1 MNNTSEFHY
10 LCIILIIILIKYYH
24 KSLIEHYT
32 IGSAGKI
39 QNANIDL
46 LEQAFYKKRSPK
58 FHQLIKNMILNK
70 IGINTIQPKQ
80 RCILTMDELCVGDSK
95 CIPLQKEK
103 PVCSAGKDGINAV
116 GMLKNTNAYGVYN
129 NGNIHYLPRNTID
142 CIGHEYKCAPRY
154 DCNPKYNVCMKKPV
168 PFQEKK
174 PPIKSSRLQFSPP
187 FPINN
192 EPKCPFNFKYDDNSI
207 GALNC
212 KDINSDYT
220 CTLEPSKVFDK
231 KPCMSVKCPKGY
243 AHTEPG
249 ICEKEDGS
257 MCTFQPMSGNELCG
271 ARNEFIKIENTDIND
286 AKTTISTIHHS
297 NESACST
304 ACQQTEECDGFVFNS
319 NDSCFLKHKINK
331 SEKIVPNKNKNLFL
345 RTPLNYSY
353 HDNTNITKNTIQE
366 FNNKS
371 YTDCADECDKNL
383 NCAAFTV
390 GKNQNFMDC
399 KLKSNIGSFST
410 TDNNFDTFKKIQRTG
425 DLCEHIDTSEL
436 VSEIKGE
443 VSDLEN
449 KYNADIQKLDKE
461 YERQS
466 KLEIQN
472 ASLNRKK
479 IVQNKLISSKDV
491 IIWDNIN
498 ISGNIIKLQK
508 LDLYYLSLSI
518 IQIWGIDKNT
528 NKLIN
533 IAQNKDIHINMSS
546 VYEDFIS
553 KKCIDNK
560 LNTYCSTSYNNK
572 DNQFIEVNL
581 NDEYDIHKII
591 IYNIPNTKK
600 NNLVPL
606 KISILDENKDEKIYA
621 IKSSF
626 EDNFKISDYIKTNK
640 KHFITDKGNINKYR
654 TLASING
661 TQDSFCRFTSELTS
675 NNKEEFICSDNGN
688 QHQHIFKKV
697 ETPYDKTYFL
707 KRNTKTDNDDIC
719 MCTGIL
725 PNTVV
730 KCQDTSNPDNTYNL
744 ENIINCENL
753 TGVELKDMINKDN
766 RNNTDNYKIDAGF
779 YWNKV
784 YSYYLF
790 KNTILNNKSVVLF
803 TVIDSDTFNIKQGYP
818 KIVNNKTWKGLSFT
832 TQIDSA
838 FFYDKDIVIF
848 TKNGYYVKYDL
859 RLQQQLP
866 DYPKKIINNFSN
878 IQDIFK
884 NKITSGINI
893 GNNFGLLFN
902 KTRFIEYDLHL
913 LENKEKDSRI
923 ISKVHF
929 DINKK
934 YSGLNIYNWDA
945 IVSNNINLIIFFK
958 NNKYYIYNYIEETL
972 ITTVAMN
979 KQWPNIWNINV
990 NNL

>member
-1 MNNTSEFHY
+1 
-10 LCIILIIILIKYYH
+10 
-24 KSLIEHYT
+24 
-32 IGSAGKI
+32 
-39 QNANIDL
+39 
-46 LEQAFYKKRSPK
+46 
-58 FHQLIKNMILNK
+58 
-70 IGINTIQPKQ
+70 
-80 RCILTMDELCVGDSK
+80 MDELCVGDSK

-103 PVCSAGKDGINAV
+103 PICSAGKDGINAV
-116 GMLKNTNAYGVYN
+116 GMLKNTNAYGVYD

-142 CIGHEYKCAPRY
+142 CIGNDYKCPPRY
-154 DCNPKYNVCMKKPV
+154 NCHPKYNVCLKKPL
-168 PFQEKK
+168 PFIEKK

-187 FPINN
+187 FPIDNQL
-192 EPKCPFNFKYDDNSI
+192 KCPYNFNYDTNTF

-220 CTLEPSKVFDK
+220 CTLEPSKVLDK
-231 KPCMSVKCPKGY
+231 KPCMSVKCPKDY

-257 MCTFQPMSGNELCG
+257 VCTLQPMGGNELCG
-271 ARNEFIKIENTDIND
+271 ARNEFIKIKDTDIND
-286 AKTTISTIHHS
+286 NKTTIKTIHNS

-304 ACQQTEECDGFVFNS
+304 ACQTTEECDGFIFNS
-319 NDSCFLKHKINK
+319 NNSCFLKHKINN

-345 RTPLNYSY
+345 RTPLNYTY
-353 HDNTNITKNTIQE
+353 HDNTNITQNTIQE

-371 YTDCADECDKNL
+371 YTDCAEECDKNL
-383 NCAAFTV
+383 NCSAFTV
-390 GKNQNFMDC
+390 GKNQNFMNC
-399 KLKSNIGSFST
+399 RLKSNISSFSK

-425 DLCEHIDTSEL
+425 KLCENINTSEL
-436 VSEIKGE
+436 VSEIEGE
-443 VSDLEN
+443 VSELEN
-449 KYNADIQKLDKE
+449 KYNADLTKLAIDVEKE
-461 YERQS
+461 RNL
-466 KLEIQN
+466 KIQN
-472 ASLNRKK
+472 AALNKK
-479 IVQNKLISSKDV
+479 KTIQKKMINSEDV
-491 IIWDNIN
+491 IIWNNIN
-498 ISGNIIKLQK
+498 ITGNFIKLQK

-533 IAQNKDIHINMSS
+533 IAQNKNVEINMSS
-546 VYEDFIS
+546 IYQNL
-553 KKCIDNK
+553 KAKYCIDNK
-560 LNTYCSTSYNNK
+560 LNTYCSTSYNDK
-572 DNQFIEVNL
+572 ENQFIEFNL

-606 KISILDENKDEKIYA
+606 KISILDENKDEKMYA

-626 EDNFKISDYIKTNK
+626 EENFKISDYIKLNK
-640 KHFITDKGNINKYR
+640 KHFITDKGNIDKYR

-661 TQDSFCRFTSELTS
+661 TQDSFCRFTSELS
-675 NNKEEFICSDNGN
+675 PDDKEEFICSDNGN

-697 ETPYDKTYFL
+697 NTLYDKTYFL
-707 KRNTKTDNDDIC
+707 NKNKKTDNDDIC
-719 MCTGIL
+719 MCSGVI

-753 TGVELKDMINKDN
+753 TGHELKNMINQDN
-766 RNNTDNYKIDAGF
+766 RNNSDNFKINAGF
-779 YWNKV
+779 YWDKV

-790 KNTILNNKSVVLF
+790 KNTVLNNKLVVLF
-803 TVIDSDTFNIKQGYP
+803 TVIDSDTFNIKPGYP
-818 KIVNNKTWKGLSFT
+818 KILNNKTWKGLSFT

-838 FFYDKDIVIF
+838 FMYDNDIVIF
-848 TKNGYYVKYDL
+848 TKNGYYVKYNL
-859 RLQQQLP
+859 TLQQQLP
-866 DYPKKIINNFSN
+866 NYPKKIEQNFTN
-878 IQDIFK
+878 IQNIFK
-884 NKITSGINI
+884 NKITSAINI
-893 GNNFGLLFN
+893 GNNIALLFH
-902 KTRFIEYDLHL
+902 KTQFIEFDLLL
-913 LENKEKDSRI
+913 LENKEIESRVI
-923 ISKVHF
+923 RKVYF

-945 IVSNNINLIIFFK
+945 IVSNNINLILLFK

-972 ITTVAMN
+972 ITTVTMN